1 MLEGDTSTAPDPFD
15 VSRLRLQPDD
25 DAALGVRELLVS
37 VPYRK
42 PSKETFFRVHRDPAF
57 RCTGGLIEL
66 KDEDGAAYWVDPA
79 LWPHLADEPTF
90 GKRLVVTAVTRQ
102 GAVFLWGLRLPGP
115 EARVPDW
122 VSVPLEAAKAA
133 EGSWAK
139 MFWDQSQRKHRIKVA
154 TGISDEPVWPD
165 QPFAELL
172 RLAFKDRVVT
182 SLDHPVLAQLR
193 GER

>member
-1 MLEGDTSTAPDPFD
+1 MTEGYRTSRIGL
-15 VSRLRLQPDD
+15 SRAR
-25 DAALGVRELLVS
+25 
-37 VPYRK
+37 RK
-42 PSKETFFRVHRDPAF
+42 N
-57 RCTGGLIEL
+57 
-66 KDEDGAAYWVDPA
+66 
-79 LWPHLADEPTF
+79 TF

-102 GAVFLWGLRLPGP
+102 GAPFLWGLRLPGP

-133 EGSWAK
+133 EGAWAK

-154 TGISDEPVWPD
+154 TGIADEPVWPD
-165 QPFAELL
+165 QPCAEQL

-182 SLDHPVLAQLR
+182 SLDHSVLAQLR